1 MATRFAQA
9 GDLDQVNEL
18 RRQVNELH
26 AKGKPEIFRAEFS
39 PEFRDFI
46 RTIFADPLKRI
57 LVCERGGAICGFAV
71 LSRIIRPENPVKRA
85 AEYLDVDEFGVDE
98 ACRRQ
103 GVGSEMLAAIRDYAK
118 SEGLDRVELN
128 MWEFNQG
135 ALAFYE
141 AEGFVTY
148 RRYMELKL

>member
-1 MATRFAQA
+1 MSIRFAQA
-9 GDLDQVNEL
+9 EDLDRVNEL

-46 RTIFADPLKRI
+46 MTIFADPLKRI
-57 LVCERGGAICGFAV
+57 LVCEREGAICGFAV

-103 GVGSEMLAAIRDYAK
+103 GVGSEMIAAIRDYAK
-118 SEGLDRVELN
+118 SEGLDRIELN